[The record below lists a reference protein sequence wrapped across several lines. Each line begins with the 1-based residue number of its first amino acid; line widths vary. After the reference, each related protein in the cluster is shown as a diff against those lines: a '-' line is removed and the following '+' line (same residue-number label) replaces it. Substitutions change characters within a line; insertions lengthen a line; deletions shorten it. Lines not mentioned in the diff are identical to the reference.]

1 MGKLTQTEVDAE
13 TNFLMEHEGTE
24 LIKQFN
30 LPIVESGFAEN
41 VDEAKKIASD
51 IGYPVVLKGM
61 SRQIIHKSE
70 AGIVQLNINNEDEL
84 KDAYEAIEKNAKAYD
99 ADARLAGIF
108 VQKMAPSGTEL
119 IFGVKRDAIFGHQLI
134 IGLGGIF
141 VEVFKDFAIRMFP
154 VSEQE
159 TEEMLAELTSYP
171 ILSGYRNQEG
181 INLAKVKEIV
191 AGLNELIKKHP
202 DIEELDLNPVIF
214 TEDEGYVC
222 DVRIAMNQQE
232 EEATQDRSLK
242 PLDDM
247 FNPKSIAVIGAS
259 SDEKKNGGRLF
270 KYIAENKYDGDLY
283 PVNPTAKEIK
293 GYKAYPSIKDIPG
306 DVDLAC
312 IIVAAKIVPTIMRDC
327 IEKGVKAAI
336 IYSSG
341 FAEVGEEGEK
351 LQDEVLQI
359 AKEGGIRVL
368 GPNSI
373 GIASPEKNIYTAF
386 GAALESDVK
395 VPGNVGFVSQSGA
408 MGSALLS
415 RAWENKIGFS
425 RWISVA
431 NEMDLSA
438 TDFIEYLAED
448 ELTNV
453 ISVFMEALKDADSF
467 ARASQKALAND
478 KPLVVFKT
486 GRSEVGKRAVQSHT
500 GSIAG
505 DDQAYS
511 TAFEKY
517 QVLQVSHLEDLVDVS
532 IALDVQPTPKG
543 NKIGILTA
551 SGGASSVLADLCSE
565 LGMEVPPLVDSKEQ
579 IEHLSP
585 PFGSAQ
591 NPIDVTAEIIAQPEM
606 FKQVLESLVNDADID
621 AVIVMLTT
629 NADPGALIIAQA
641 ITEVFEKSDKPIVV
655 GRLGADMIAP
665 KAMKYYADN
674 KFPVYETPEKVVNVM
689 HYLVKYSELINKS

>member
-1 MGKLTQTEVDAE
+1 MGKLMQREVESEA
-13 TNFLMEHEGTE
+13 NFLMEHEGTE
-24 LIKQFN
+24 LIKQYN
-30 LPIVESGFAEN
+30 LPVVKSGFAQT
-41 VDEAKKIASD
+41 VTEAIQIAND

-61 SRQIIHKSE
+61 SREIVHKSE
-70 AGIVQLNINNEDEL
+70 AGIVQLNINNDDEL
-84 KDAYEAIEKNAKAYD
+84 KNAYKKIEENAKSYNSQAK
-99 ADARLAGIF
+99 LSGIF
-108 VQKMAPSGTEL
+108 VQKMAPSGIEL
-119 IFGVKRDAIFGHQLI
+119 IFGVKRDTIFGHQLI

-141 VEVFKDFAIRMFP
+141 VEIFKDFAIRMFP
-154 VSEQE
+154 VSEKE
-159 TEEMLAELTSYP
+159 TEEMLQELISYP
-171 ILSGYRNQEG
+171 ILSGYRNQES
-181 INLAKVKEIV
+181 INIVKVKEIV
-191 AGLNELIKKHP
+191 SGLNKLIAEHP
-202 DIEELDLNPVIF
+202 EIEELDLNPVIF
-214 TEDEGYVC
+214 TEDEGYLV
-222 DVRIAMNQQE
+222 DVRIAMSEQTVEQVE
-232 EEATQDRSLK
+232 SRSLD
-242 PLDDM
+242 PLNEM

-270 KYIAENKYDGDLY
+270 RYIAENNYDGDLY

-293 GYKAYPSIKDIPG
+293 GYKAYPNIKDIPG

-312 IIVAAKIVPTIMRDC
+312 IIVAAKIVPHIMRDC

-341 FAEVGEEGEK
+341 FAEVGTEGEK
-351 LQDEVLQI
+351 LQNEVLQL
-359 AKEGGIRVL
+359 AKDGGIRVL

-386 GAALESDVK
+386 GAALESEVK

-517 QVLQVSHLEDLVDVS
+517 GALQVAHLEDLVDVS
-532 IALDVQPTPKG
+532 IALDVQPVPSG

-551 SGGASSVLADLCSE
+551 SGGAASVLADLCSE
-565 LGMEVPPLVDSKEQ
+565 LDMEVPPLKESKEA
-579 IEHLSP
+579 IEHLIP
-585 PFGSAQ
+585 PFGSAE

-665 KAMKYYADN
+665 KAMEYYADN